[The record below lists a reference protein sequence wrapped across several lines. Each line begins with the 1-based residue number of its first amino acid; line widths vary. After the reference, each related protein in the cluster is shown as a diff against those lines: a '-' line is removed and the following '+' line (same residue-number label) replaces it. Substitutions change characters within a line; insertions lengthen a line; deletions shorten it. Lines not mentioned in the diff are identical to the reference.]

1 MCTVAGP
8 SPIHCALGAGG
19 NPIAVETM
27 VSCGDKASLVTY
39 IAVPG
44 RGIEWGRVESGL
56 YAKKLAGASEHRRG
70 KKIKKLKN
78 TKVLEKVSLDTSRQR
93 REEVHEGLW

>member
-1 MCTVAGP
+1 MAGP

-19 NPIAVETM
+19 NPIA
-27 VSCGDKASLVTY
+27 GDKASLITY

-56 YAKKLAGASEHRRG
+56 YAKKLAGANEHRRG
-70 KKIKKLKN
+70 KKITNRK
-78 TKVLEKVSLDTSRQR
+78 TQR
-93 REEVHEGLW
+93 FWRK